1 MMRIDTA
8 TLKPKRTAES
18 PPAMRPASPPPGFA
32 GRFLLPVLR
41 VVILYLLPLAV
52 VAGGILGARHLIETA
67 PQAERRAPVRQA
79 VPVSVMTL
87 QRSDATATVR
97 VMGTV
102 MPAQRVILQPRV
114 SGEVVQVSP
123 KLQPGGRF
131 EAGEFIL
138 QIDPVDYE
146 LAVRRTRSQIAQAEY
161 EEKIEAGHQQ
171 IAERE
176 WGLLGMHDQA
186 SELERELALRQPHL
200 LKTRAMLE
208 AARAALRSAELD
220 LERTTLRA
228 PFNCMVI
235 AEHVDLGAQVSSQTQ
250 LATLV
255 GTDEYW
261 IQAAVPI
268 DQLQWI
274 DFPDAEG
281 QGGSEAVI
289 RQELATGVQG
299 EWTGR
304 VVQLVGELD
313 PRGRMARVLISVA
326 DPLCIDRGN
335 GNGLPLLIDAY
346 VNVAI
351 EGRPAQ
357 DVIALP
363 RTALREGRQAW
374 VMNSSDE
381 LEIRELEIVWGNQD
395 TVLVRRGIEDGE
407 RLVTTDISAPV
418 AGTALRL
425 LDVEPDASLEP
436 EDPAHPLEPLAASSD

>member
-1 MMRIDTA
+1 MRAEAPTVKHQRV
-8 TLKPKRTAES
+8 TES
-18 PPAMRPASPPPGFA
+18 PPATRPSSPPPGFA
-32 GRFLLPVLR
+32 RRILLPVLR
-41 VVILYLLPLAV
+41 VVILYVLPLAV
-52 VAGGILGARHLIETA
+52 VGGGLLGAKHLIDTA
-67 PQAERRAPVRQA
+67 PQAERRVPVRQA
-79 VPVSVMTL
+79 VPVAVMTL
-87 QRSDATATVR
+87 QRSDASATLR

-102 MPAQRVILQPRV
+102 MPAQRVVLQPRV
-114 SGEVVQVSP
+114 SGEVLQVSP

-146 LAVRRTRSQIAQAEY
+146 LAVQRTQSQIAQAEY

-176 WGLLGMHDQA
+176 WELLGMHDEA
-186 SELERELALRQPHL
+186 SELERELALRRPHL
-200 LKTRAMLE
+200 LKIRAAVE
-208 AARAALRSAELD
+208 AARASLRSAELD
-220 LERTTLRA
+220 LERTTIRA

-268 DQLQWI
+268 DQLQWLE
-274 DFPDAEG
+274 FPDETG

-289 RQELATGVQG
+289 RQEHGTGVQG
-299 EWTGR
+299 TWTGR

-313 PRGRMARVLISVA
+313 PRGRMARVLISVT
-326 DPLCIDRGN
+326 DPLCIDRQN
-335 GNGLPLLIDAY
+335 GTGLPLLIDAY
-346 VNVAI
+346 VNLTI
-351 EGRPAQ
+351 EGKPAQ
-357 DVIALP
+357 DVITLP

-374 VMNSSDE
+374 VMNSRDE
-381 LEIRELEIVWGNQD
+381 LEIRDLEIVWGNQD

-407 RLVTTDISAPV
+407 RLVVTDIPAPV
-418 AGTALRL
+418 VGTALRL
-425 LDVEPDASLEP
+425 LDDEPDAPREP
-436 EDPAHPLEPLAASSD
+436 EATEPPMEPLLGGRN